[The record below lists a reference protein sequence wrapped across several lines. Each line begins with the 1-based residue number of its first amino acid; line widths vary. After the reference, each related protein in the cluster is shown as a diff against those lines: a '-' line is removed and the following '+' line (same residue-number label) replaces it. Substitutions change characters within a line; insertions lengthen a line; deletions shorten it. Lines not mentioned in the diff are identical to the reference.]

1 MPKIVIVGGGI
12 VGASFAYHANLAG
25 FTEITILAEALPGDK
40 SQATTNTWGWVN
52 GYAAN
57 DKNYAAF
64 RLANLKYWSQ
74 LIEYN
79 NRLKKTSKGALFWD
93 LSDTELKET
102 IIQHQN
108 WGHSIKEVNQ
118 SEIDE
123 LLPNLFI
130 KPINAAYGINDIAV
144 EGSKVTSEFIK
155 ASGCKVLNVYVK
167 KIIYEENTVIGVET
181 DQGIIYTD
189 EVIIAAG
196 LGTPNLLSTLK
207 INFKMHSSLGLLAY
221 TKPLPELLLKY
232 PITGADFHAR
242 QDDKGRLV
250 IGGKFDEDTSKE
262 ENIQEVA
269 IKLVQEIATRLNYHS
284 SITLDH
290 YTLGIRP
297 LPFDGRPKIG
307 RLKNNQGENI
317 KGVYIAVMH
326 SGITNAPLAGKLG
339 IKEILTGK
347 RDLLL
352 SDFLP
357 QSVFDNGNDNNV

>member
-1 MPKIVIVGGGI
+1 MVIVGGGI
-12 VGASFAYHANLAG
+12 VGASFAYHAHLAG
-25 FTEITILAEALPGDK
+25 LDEITLITDFMPGDK
-40 SQATTNTWGWVN
+40 AQATSNTWGWVN
-52 GYAAN
+52 GYAVN

-64 RLANLKYWSQ
+64 RLANLSYWIK
-74 LIEYN
+74 LIDNINSLE
-79 NRLKKTSKGALFWD
+79 KTSKGAFFWD
-93 LSDTELKET
+93 FQDTELTE
-102 IIQHQN
+102 IIAQHQN
-108 WGHSIKEVNQ
+108 WGHSVKEVDQ
-118 SEIDE
+118 SQMEVH
-123 LLPNLFI
+123 LPNLLH
-130 KPINAAYGINDIAV
+130 KPYKAGFGQDDLAI
-144 EGSKVTSEFIK
+144 EGSKVTKELIK
-155 ASGCKVLNVYVK
+155 ASGCKVKNIRVN
-167 KIIYEENTVIGVET
+167 KIIYDGNNVNGVET

-207 INFKMHSSLGLLAY
+207 INFQMRSSLGLLAY

-250 IGGKFDEDTSKE
+250 IGGKFDEDVSKE
-262 ENIQEVA
+262 ENIKEAA
-269 IKLVQEIATRLNYHS
+269 IKLVQEMATRLNYHS
-284 SITLDH
+284 AITLDH
-290 YTLGIRP
+290 YTIGVRP

-339 IKEILTGK
+339 IKEIMTGK
-347 RDLLL
+347 RDFLL

-357 QSVFDNGNDNNV
+357 QGVFDNGNDNNV